1 MCVSHGA
8 MLAARLL
15 VPPAKV
21 SLLLLNQQKILVVE
35 DEIIIAMD
43 LADILRDAGAEVVG
57 PALAVPEALRL
68 IDSNEVSLAVLDVQ
82 LGTDNS
88 KSVAHRLAAAD
99 IPYVF
104 HTGNRTA
111 ALLDGEW
118 PRAPIVKKPVE
129 PRILIAALLAVAKN
143 AS

>member
-1 MCVSHGA
+1 MAVKGHH
-8 MLAARLL
+8 LQLNKQ
-15 VPPAKV
+15 KV
-21 SLLLLNQQKILVVE
+21 LIVE

-57 PALAVPEALRL
+57 PAALAVPEALRL

-88 KSVAHRLAAAD
+88 KSVAHRLAEAD

-104 HTGNRTA
+104 HTGNLRRHCWTGNGRERR
-111 ALLDGEW
+111 L
-118 PRAPIVKKPVE
+118 
-129 PRILIAALLAVAKN
+129 
-143 AS
+143 

>member
-1 MCVSHGA
+1 
-8 MLAARLL
+8 LQLNKQ
-15 VPPAKV
+15 KV
-21 SLLLLNQQKILVVE
+21 LIVE

-43 LADILRDAGAEVVG
+43 LADILRDAGAEIVG
-57 PALAVPEALRL
+57 PAALAVPEALRL

-88 KSVAHRLAAAD
+88 KSVAHRLVEAD

-129 PRILIAALLAVAKN
+129 PRILIAALMAVAKN